1 MVSGLHERGPMSRSE
16 LGAETGLTRSAI
28 RALVGE
34 LAAGGL
40 VIEEPAVPQG
50 TPGRP
55 SPLVRLDPDA
65 AAVVACEVLVDAMA
79 AAVVALDGTVIE
91 TARVERPRRE
101 LTEDRVVSDLRTLVG
116 GLVGRVHPNLVGIGV
131 AIAGVVRRS
140 DGVVSMAPNLGWR
153 DVPFG
158 PRLSAAL
165 GMDLPLFVAN
175 DADLGALAEL
185 RRGAAMGIDDMLYI
199 SGEVGV
205 GGGVITS
212 GRPLT
217 GAAGYAGEIGHLPVN
232 PGGKP
237 CRCGSIG
244 CWETEVGEGALLAIA
259 GLPPDAGRDGVET
272 VLARASAG
280 DPGAQASLDHVGRWL
295 GIGLAGLI
303 NVFNPRLVVLGSMHG
318 RIYPRSAPRLSGS
331 CSRVCFPRPAR
342 RCGSCPRCWAWMR
355 PCWGPRSWPW
365 SPSWPTR
372 RRTSIGRDA
381 PHRPWPST
389 RQPNRCVPRCS
400 GSPTRERGLP
410 KGVGLRGNLPFER
423 RTSSSSGGGNEHGH
437 SQAGRRGRYRGGR
450 HRRVRWWHPRS
461 KSRSK

>member
-1 MVSGLHERGPMSRSE
+1 MSRSE

-55 SPLVRLDPDA
+55 SPLVRLDPNA

-79 AAVVALDGTVIE
+79 AAVVALDGTLMEV
-91 TARVERPRRE
+91 ARVERPRRE
-101 LTEDRVVSDLRTLVG
+101 LTEDRVVSDLRTLVT
-116 GLVGRVHPNLVGIGV
+116 GLVGRVRPNLVGIGI

-158 PRLSAAL
+158 PRMSAAL

-217 GAAGYAGEIGHLPVN
+217 GASGYGGEIGHLPVN

-237 CRCGSIG
+237 CRCGAIG

-280 DPGAQASLDHVGRWL
+280 DAAAQASLDHVGRWL
-295 GIGLAGLI
+295 GIGLAGLV
-303 NVFNPRLVVLGSMHG
+303 NVFNPRLIVLGSMHG
-318 RIYPRSAPRLSGS
+318 RIYPAIRATAERELASRALPAPVSQVRIVPSMLGMDAPLLGAAELALEPILADPAAYLD
-331 CSRVCFPRPAR
+331 RAR
-342 RCGSCPRCWAWMR
+342 RATPAALGARAS
-355 PCWGPRSWPW
+355 SE
-365 SPSWPTR
+365 TL
-372 RRTSIGRDA
+372 RTTLLGHAEQRK
-381 PHRPWPST
+381 
-389 RQPNRCVPRCS
+389 
-400 GSPTRERGLP
+400 GL
-410 KGVGLRGNLPFER
+410 
-423 RTSSSSGGGNEHGH
+423 
-437 SQAGRRGRYRGGR
+437 A
-450 HRRVRWWHPRS
+450 
-461 KSRSK
+461 